1 MAKYIV
7 LSFFV
12 LLSLSC
18 ATTGKGSL
26 NDPYRPISENE
37 MSNYVIVET
46 IQVNFTAEEIG
57 PLFIGNMVTKPIK
70 ERAYLQLK
78 GEAGKKYQGTFDIK
92 NIIIILKEEHDH
104 DINEWIA
111 TGDVVVPNIARET
124 AIAVESSLT
133 LAAEELKKLL
143 PKDVKIAIMY
153 ITSSDTVMT
162 EYIADEL
169 EYILVN
175 DGYVVINRTELNRI
189 RAEQNLQLSGEVDD
203 ETAVSIGKF
212 IGASIIITGSISGTE
227 STKRLRLRAIDTET
241 TQVIAVVSERL

>member
-1 MAKYIV
+1 
-7 LSFFV
+7 
-12 LLSLSC
+12 
-18 ATTGKGSL
+18 
-26 NDPYRPISENE
+26 
-37 MSNYVIVET
+37 
-46 IQVNFTAEEIG
+46 
-57 PLFIGNMVTKPIK
+57 
-70 ERAYLQLK
+70 
-78 GEAGKKYQGTFDIK
+78 
-92 NIIIILKEEHDH
+92 
-104 DINEWIA
+104 
-111 TGDVVVPNIARET
+111 VVVPNIARGT
-124 AIAVESSLT
+124 AIAVESSLA
-133 LAAEELKKLL
+133 LAAEKLKKLL

-175 DGYVVINRTELNRI
+175 DRYVVVNRTELNRL

-241 TQVIAVVSERL
+241 TQVIAVASERL